1 MPLVDTI
8 ETFQMTNV
16 GTHIDGTDVYQS
28 NRNLLDN
35 WYFVGGGSQLGD
47 GIFPINQRGQT
58 SYSSYQV
65 TIDRW
70 TLFGGSVVLA
80 ADGITVTSSPDF
92 GQLLEPS
99 RIPVGTYTASVKTA
113 DGKIGSITFTTTG
126 SQFYAGGAMGDTG
139 VTLNFIDLWAP
150 DKSLFSL
157 QCQGVKIAAAKLE
170 KGTVSTLANDAPP
183 DFGEELQKCQH
194 YLYAVTFPGH
204 VFTGQICLALDTQNI
219 NWNLITPV
227 PMVQNR
233 LPSITASNSLN
244 TNGVAISGL
253 MSVNYPF
260 GNNVKISGQASGLTA
275 GQLYAITTAAEV
287 KVLISTEL

>member
-1 MPLVDTI
+1 
-8 ETFQMTNV
+8 
-16 GTHIDGTDVYQS
+16 
-28 NRNLLDN
+28 
-35 WYFVGGGSQLGD
+35 
-47 GIFPINQRGQT
+47 
-58 SYSSYQV
+58 
-65 TIDRW
+65 
-70 TLFGGSVVLA
+70 
-80 ADGITVTSSPDF
+80 
-92 GQLLEPS
+92 
-99 RIPVGTYTASVKTA
+99 
-113 DGKIGSITFTTTG
+113 
-126 SQFYAGGAMGDTG
+126 MGDTG